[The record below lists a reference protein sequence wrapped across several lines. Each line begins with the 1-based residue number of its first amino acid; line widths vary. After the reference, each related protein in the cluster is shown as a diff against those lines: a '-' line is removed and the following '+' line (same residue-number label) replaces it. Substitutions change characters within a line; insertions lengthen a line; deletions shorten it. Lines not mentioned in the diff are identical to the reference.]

1 MSKKFFFDLK
11 SSLFIKNDFRRSLF
25 NNAERG
31 KFLNQLVAGVRK
43 ILLNPQVTK
52 IQWLQEKKEKFVTDL
67 ILIPYRALTLIKI
80 EKRSIK
86 NF

>member
-1 MSKKFFFDLK
+1 MSKKFFFDLEI
-11 SSLFIKNDFRRSLF
+11 SLFIKNDFRRSLF

-67 ILIPYRALTLIKI
+67 ILIPVPCFNIDL
-80 EKRSIK
+80 
-86 NF
+86 N

>member
-1 MSKKFFFDLK
+1 MCKKFFFDFK
-11 SSLFIKNDFRRSLF
+11 ISFIKNEYRRSLF

-52 IQWLQEKKEKFVTDL
+52 IQWLPENTVVARKKRKFVSDHDL
-67 ILIPYRALTLIKI
+67 ILIPCRALT
-80 EKRSIK
+80 
-86 NF
+86 

>member
-1 MSKKFFFDLK
+1 MLLFYNDLFSYFLKYYILLTVLNLTDVQKDFFDLEI
-11 SSLFIKNDFRRSLF
+11 SLFIKNDFRRSLF

-52 IQWLQEKKEKFVTDL
+52 IQWLPEKK
-67 ILIPYRALTLIKI
+67 
-80 EKRSIK
+80 K
-86 NF
+86 NL

>member
-1 MSKKFFFDLK
+1 MCKKFFFDFK
-11 SSLFIKNDFRRSLF
+11 ISFFIKNEYRRSLF

-52 IQWLQEKKEKFVTDL
+52 IQWLPENTVVARKYSGCQKIQWLPEKKENLYL
-67 ILIPYRALTLIKI
+67 IMI
-80 EKRSIK
+80 
-86 NF
+86 

>member
-1 MSKKFFFDLK
+1 MCKKFFFDFK
-11 SSLFIKNDFRRSLF
+11 ISVFIKNEYRRSLF

-52 IQWLQEKKEKFVTDL
+52 IQWLPENTVVARKKRKFVSDHDL
-67 ILIPYRALTLIKI
+67 ILIPCRALT
-80 EKRSIK
+80 
-86 NF
+86 